1 MYPQY
6 PPRHLLLILLI
17 ILPSFI
23 SCFSTYQEIP
33 TANILDH
40 THSYSD
46 SSRSYHPYFST
57 IDRKDNDF
65 KHTFPSSINYESTVL
80 TRLNGANA
88 PASSAKVV
96 NVDDFGAKADGT
108 DDSQAFKKAWE
119 EACSSKRS
127 AVIVIPKNKIY
138 YLKPV
143 TFSGPCESD
152 LVFMV
157 FGTIK
162 ASATISDYEKDRM
175 HWLVFQNV
183 QNFRVKG
190 GGTIDGSGKIWW
202 EKSCKIDQSQPCQH
216 APTAVTF
223 LECKSLIVANLRFKN
238 AQQMHLTFQDCV
250 NVRALNLMVIAP
262 ATSPNTDGIHVTGTQ
277 NIRIRKC
284 VIRTGDDCIS
294 IVSGSK
300 NIEASDI
307 TCGPGHGI
315 SIGSLGADN
324 SGAEVSNVFVNR
336 ATISGT
342 SNGVR
347 IKTWQG
353 GSGYARNIVFQN
365 VVMRNVTNP
374 IIIDQNYCDQDNP
387 CKEQTSAVQI
397 SNVRYKNIKGTSA
410 SDVAVKFDCS
420 KAVPCQGILL
430 QDINISLQEK
440 GKPEASC
447 ANVKLTRR
455 DEVFPQC
462 S

>member
-1 MYPQY
+1 MHPQY
-6 PPRHLLLILLI
+6 PPRHLLLLLI
-17 ILPSFI
+17 FLPSFV
-23 SCFSTYQEIP
+23 SCSSSTYQESP
-33 TANILDH
+33 VANVLEH
-40 THSYSD
+40 THSYDD
-46 SSRSYHPYFST
+46 SRNYRPYFST
-57 IDRKDNDF
+57 IDRKDNDL
-65 KHTFPSSINYESTVL
+65 KHIFP
-80 TRLNGANA
+80 RLLNFEAKAVARLDQASA
-88 PASSAKVV
+88 PVSSAKVV

-119 EACSSKRS
+119 EACSSKGS
-127 AVIVIPKNKIY
+127 AIIVIPKNKIY

-152 LVFMV
+152 LVFKI

-162 ASATISDYEKDRM
+162 ASAKVSDYENDRR
-175 HWLVFQNV
+175 HWLVFENV
-183 QNFRVKG
+183 QNFRVRG
-190 GGTIDGSGKIWW
+190 GGTIDGNGKIWW
-202 EKSCKIDQSQPCQH
+202 ENSCKINKSQPCQH

-223 LECKSLIVANLRFKN
+223 LECKSLIVANVRFQN
-238 AQQMHLTFQDCV
+238 AQQMHLSFQNCV

-262 ATSPNTDGIHVTGTQ
+262 GTSPNTDGIHVTGTQ
-277 NIRIRKC
+277 NIRIRNC

-300 NIEASDI
+300 NVEATDI

-342 SNGVR
+342 TNGVR

-374 IIIDQNYCDQDNP
+374 IIIDQNYCDQDSP
-387 CKEQTSAVQI
+387 CEEQTSAVQI
-397 SNVRYKNIKGTSA
+397 SNVMYRNIKGTSA

-420 KAVPCQGILL
+420 KNIPCRGILL
-430 QDINISLQEK
+430 QDVNIALEEN

-447 ANVKLTRR
+447 ANVNLRKRG
-455 DEVFPQC
+455 DVFPQC

>member
-1 MYPQY
+1 MHPRYS
-6 PPRHLLLILLI
+6 PRHLLLLHLL
-17 ILPSFI
+17 LPSLI
-23 SCFSTYQEIP
+23 SCLSAYQESSI
-33 TANILDH
+33 ANALDH
-40 THSYSD
+40 SHGYSD
-46 SSRSYHPYFST
+46 SRYHHPDFST
-57 IDRKDNDF
+57 NDGKDTDL
-65 KHTFPSSINYESTVL
+65 KHIFPGSLNFEAKVVA
-80 TRLNGANA
+80 RLDQANA

-119 EACSSKRS
+119 EACSSNGS
-127 AVIVIPKNKIY
+127 AIIVIPKNKVY

-152 LVFMV
+152 LVFKI

-162 ASATISDYEKDRM
+162 ASAKISDYENDRR

-190 GGTIDGSGKIWW
+190 GGTIDGNGKIWW
-202 EKSCKIDQSQPCQH
+202 ENSCKINKSQPCQH

-223 LECKSLIVANLRFKN
+223 LESKSLIVANLRFQN
-238 AQQMHLTFQDCV
+238 AQQMHLSFQNCV

-262 ATSPNTDGIHVTGTQ
+262 GTSPNTDGIHVTGTQ

-300 NIEASDI
+300 NVEATDI

-324 SGAEVSNVFVNR
+324 SEAEVSNVFVNR

-342 SNGVR
+342 TNGVR

-353 GSGYARNIVFQN
+353 GSGYAKNIVFQN

-374 IIIDQNYCDQDNP
+374 IIINQNYCDQDNP
-387 CKEQTSAVQI
+387 CTEQTSAVQI
-397 SNVRYKNIKGTSA
+397 SNVKYKNIKGTSA
-410 SDVAVKFDCS
+410 SDVAVNFDCS
-420 KAVPCQGILL
+420 KSIPCRGILL
-430 QDINISLQEK
+430 QDVNIALVEDGQ
-440 GKPEASC
+440 PDASC
-447 ANVKLTRR
+447 ANVNLTKRG
-455 DEVFPQC
+455 EVYPQC

>member
-1 MYPQY
+1 MHPQY
-6 PPRHLLLILLI
+6 SPKHLLLLVLL
-17 ILPSFI
+17 LPSLI
-23 SCFSTYQEIP
+23 SCLSAYQESSIANALDHSHGYSGSRYYHPDFSTVDGKDSDLKHIFPGSLNFE
-33 TANILDH
+33 AKVVARLDQ
-40 THSYSD
+40 
-46 SSRSYHPYFST
+46 
-57 IDRKDNDF
+57 
-65 KHTFPSSINYESTVL
+65 
-80 TRLNGANA
+80 ANA

-119 EACSSKRS
+119 EACSSNGS
-127 AVIVIPKNKIY
+127 AIIVIPKNKIY

-143 TFSGPCESD
+143 TFSGPCASD
-152 LVFMV
+152 LVFKI

-162 ASATISDYEKDRM
+162 ASAKISDYEKDRR

-190 GGTIDGSGKIWW
+190 GGTIDGNGKIWW
-202 EKSCKIDQSQPCQH
+202 ENSCKINKSQPCQH

-223 LECKSLIVANLRFKN
+223 SESKSLIVANLRFQN
-238 AQQMHLTFQDCV
+238 AQQMHLSFQNCV

-262 ATSPNTDGIHVTGTQ
+262 GTSPNTDGIHVTGTQ

-300 NIEASDI
+300 NVEATDI

-336 ATISGT
+336 ATLSGT
-342 SNGVR
+342 TNGVR

-353 GSGYARNIVFQN
+353 GSGYAKNIVFQN

-374 IIIDQNYCDQDNP
+374 IIINQNYCDQDNP
-387 CKEQTSAVQI
+387 CTEQTSAVQI
-397 SNVRYKNIKGTSA
+397 SNVKYKNIKGTSA

-420 KAVPCQGILL
+420 KSIPCRGILL
-430 QDINISLQEK
+430 QDVSIALVEN
-440 GKPEASC
+440 GKPDASC
-447 ANVKLTRR
+447 ANVNLTKRG
-455 DEVFPQC
+455 EVYPQC